1 MRNLD
6 TSPTLPVCIAD
17 LESHPV
23 SVPPLTLTET
33 VVEMFENNPSLP
45 GVIVMDRGRPTN
57 VITRLKLFEQ
67 LGHRYGIEL
76 FLRKPIVELNRSL
89 RLPTYIMPGHLRIDD
104 AVRLALQRPPADLYD
119 PIVVETEQGHY
130 QLLEMNLLLTAQ
142 SHIVTHLSNAVNNIA
157 QIDHMLVSEL
167 DLEQITR
174 QIFAVLRQVI
184 PHHHALIA
192 LPGGEGLTLLDAESR
207 HELPA
212 EMSRQFQRS
221 AIYDLLQKQGD
232 AIYIPDTR
240 RVPKWAEVSMLGS
253 PVAWLGVPI
262 PRQGHLPGVLSIGRH
277 TATPFDVTEKET
289 ARSFSRRIATLLERE
304 ASKRDTLRLR
314 PHRGQLSP
322 VVNASL

>member
-1 MRNLD
+1 MRETDASL
-6 TSPTLPVCIAD
+6 TLPVCIAD
-17 LESHPV
+17 LEAHIV

-33 VVEMFENNPSLP
+33 VVELFENNPSLP
-45 GVIVMDRGRPTN
+45 GIMVMDRGRPTN

-89 RLPTYIMPGHLRIDD
+89 RLPTYIMPGYLRIDD
-104 AVRLALQRPPADLYD
+104 AIRLALKRPPSDLYD
-119 PIVVETEQGHY
+119 PIVVEADTGHY

-142 SHIVTHLSNAVNNIA
+142 SHIVMHLSNAVKNIA
-157 QIDHMLVSEL
+157 HIDHMLSSET
-167 DLEQITR
+167 DSEQVTR

-207 HELPA
+207 RELPA

-221 AIYDLLQKQGD
+221 AIYELLQKQGD

-240 RVPKWAEVSMLGS
+240 CVPKWAEVSILGS

-262 PRQGHLPGVLSIGRH
+262 PRKGRLPGVLSISRR

-289 ARSFSRRIATLLERE
+289 ARSFARRISTLLERE
-304 ASKRDTLRLR
+304 TNNHPLQPLHPFTSQIPALIKS
-314 PHRGQLSP
+314 
-322 VVNASL
+322 SL

>member
-1 MRNLD
+1 MRSLET

-17 LESHPV
+17 LEAHPV
-23 SVPPLTLTET
+23 SVPPLTLTEA
-33 VVEMFENNPSLP
+33 VVELFENNPSLP
-45 GVIVMDRGRPTN
+45 GVMVMDRGRPTN

-104 AVRLALQRPPADLYD
+104 AVRLALQRPPTDLYD
-119 PIVVETEQGHY
+119 PIVVESDPDHY

-192 LPGGEGLTLLDAESR
+192 LPGEEGITILDTESR
-207 HELPA
+207 RELPA
-212 EMSRQFQRS
+212 ETARQFQRS

-240 RVPKWAEVSMLGS
+240 RVPKWAEVGILGS
-253 PVAWLGVPI
+253 PVAWLGIPI
-262 PRQGHLPGVLSIGRH
+262 SRPGLTSGVLSIGRLTT
-277 TATPFDVTEKET
+277 TAFDNTEKET
-289 ARSFSRRIATLLERE
+289 ARSFTRRIATLLERE
-304 ASKRDTLRLR
+304 NDRQRNN
-314 PHRGQLSP
+314 PH
-322 VVNASL
+322 